1 MCVKFH
7 DFDTTMSSNPFA
19 SNVASSSIDLK
30 NVIEEKLVG
39 ANFPT
44 WKVKMEL
51 ILINN
56 IIYNIFMEVKVY
68 LKPIDVA
75 ISTSMEI

>member
-1 MCVKFH
+1 M
-7 DFDTTMSSNPFA
+7 TSNPFA

-39 ANFPT
+39 ANFPA
-44 WKVKMEL
+44 WKIKMEL

-56 IIYNIFMEVKVY
+56 IIYNIFMEVEIY
-68 LKPIDVA
+68 LKLINVA
-75 ISTSMEI
+75 ISTSMAI

>member
-1 MCVKFH
+1 
-7 DFDTTMSSNPFA
+7 MSSNPFT

-44 WKVKMEL
+44 WKIKMEL

-56 IIYNIFMEVKVY
+56 IIYNIFMEV
-68 LKPIDVA
+68 
-75 ISTSMEI
+75 

>member
-1 MCVKFH
+1 M
-7 DFDTTMSSNPFA
+7 TSNPFA

-44 WKVKMEL
+44 WKIKMEV

-56 IIYNIFMEVKVY
+56 IIYNIFMEVEIY
-68 LKPIDVA
+68 LKLINVA
-75 ISTSMEI
+75 ISTSMAI

>member
-1 MCVKFH
+1 
-7 DFDTTMSSNPFA
+7 
-19 SNVASSSIDLK
+19 
-30 NVIEEKLVG
+30 VIEEKLVG

-44 WKVKMEL
+44 WKIKMLL

-56 IIYNIFMEVKVY
+56 IIYNIFMEVEEY

-75 ISTSMEI
+75 ISTSMAI

>member
-1 MCVKFH
+1 M
-7 DFDTTMSSNPFA
+7 TSNPFT

-44 WKVKMEL
+44 WKIKMEV

-56 IIYNIFMEVKVY
+56 IIYNIFMEVEIY
-68 LKPIDVA
+68 LKLINVA
-75 ISTSMEI
+75 ISTSMAI

>member
-1 MCVKFH
+1 M
-7 DFDTTMSSNPFA
+7 TSNPFT
-19 SNVASSSIDLK
+19 SNVVSSSIDLK
-30 NVIEEKLVG
+30 NVIEEKVVG

-44 WKVKMEL
+44 WKIKTEL

-56 IIYNIFMEVKVY
+56 VIYNIFMEVEVY

-75 ISTSMEI
+75 ISTSMAI

>member
-1 MCVKFH
+1 M
-7 DFDTTMSSNPFA
+7 
-19 SNVASSSIDLK
+19 
-30 NVIEEKLVG
+30 IEEKLVG

-44 WKVKMEL
+44 WKIKMEL

-56 IIYNIFMEVKVY
+56 IIYNIVMEVEVY

-75 ISTSMEI
+75 ISTSMAI